1 MIVIII
7 MIKEVLQDGFIACWK
22 QIKRIDSNVCIVVVT
37 VFSLRMTN
45 WTGFIDWITQPKF
58 VAPTMFDFKVWNDEE
73 IVDTLSSFLEIV
85 EETCSG

>member
-1 MIVIII
+1 
-7 MIKEVLQDGFIACWK
+7 MIKEVLQDGFIAFWK

-37 VFSLRMTN
+37 VFSLWMTN

-58 VAPTMFDFKVWNDEE
+58 VAPTMFDFKYWNDEE